1 MIAML
6 KDSMILQP
14 VERGGRVCEG
24 GSVNEK
30 KNFKPKRLN
39 SSKYIFLINRIIRGE
54 S

>member
-14 VERGGRVCEG
+14 VERGGVCVKG

-30 KNFKPKRLN
+30 RFLNPKV
-39 SSKYIFLINRIIRGE
+39 
-54 S
+54 